1 MQAGQKRPRP
11 EGDDQGDSERDNI
24 KYKPPADPL
33 ELEAQLKEMIPLP
46 HVSKRQW
53 DEWYNRYVEENST
66 VKFIK
71 AQKESAAT
79 EKNINTT
86 FVLEFKQWL
95 QGRSRWNVDVRPDG
109 YRKCT
114 PWGPQNLFFLPG
126 VTDYL
131 RSYLGKKSAYQ
142 LKLALLYM
150 RGPRDL
156 NEAFIY
162 YKFLVRGDELEN
174 ENGYL
179 DDTLEYFPWGKKFQ
193 MYSGLENGVDSGKG
207 LGWPTN
213 KEAAEYDLAKA
224 ELRTQ
229 LVGKDSSIV
238 LAKALS
244 ITPEEA
250 RQLVSGLSSTI
261 DALAQYTPN
270 TSEILDQAYALLGA
284 YRPESGLVSTRE
296 LHRITKYLGSLDK
309 ELMTRDLF
317 DKARKLAAA
326 DLPQEE
332 FEGLVRDMVDKLLDT
347 YGEDEAH
354 DIMEKI
360 AHENRDDD
368 TGFAVAVSQALNK
381 KTPGSGAFDDA
392 GNLVELYNH
401 PDRYTPGL
409 RDELRA
415 RARQLLKE
423 RQRREE
429 EANPPP
435 SRKGRRGGK
444 SPKKQDT
451 VKQEPPEGEVSQ
463 NPSITRSEE
472 SSGSLG
478 KVASSAANLISST
491 MDYFTAGMK
500 ERTERRR
507 RQAEE
512 AEEIERQNMKREEER
527 QIQRVA
533 QKAFD
538 VGSSHDDIDQ
548 LTRLFDDAMLMR
560 GLASLSGSDTKDH
573 EQKRLAFVA
582 ETHELVSRIL
592 PGHKLEQRE
601 PMFMYSK
608 KYTDAINEENRRD
621 VPRIT
626 GADARHWFDKASDF
640 LRQFYP
646 LFRDDPTSEAAEGW
660 ALHVLSQQE
669 SGEEAL
675 HESYERLRSKQA
687 VISGAQ
693 PIPQLTAPQ
702 PQQETTQQPFPQLT
716 APPESTAEASPQSIA
731 PPQQQETA
739 QPPVPVATNT
749 PEEREALSKKG
760 LLSYDLRA
768 LDESIFPGGRYD
780 VNLGVEADAPEDVKR
795 QYMEEASRQYPGIK
809 AAREAAKRFI
819 DISTISFDPEQ
830 RQYFAAH
837 AKSLLDTIGLKNLH
851 VGPELLRMMGRQHA
865 ESADDTYEKK
875 LANLP
880 GMIKS
885 WADYKIW
892 AHEKMERKK
901 PILLDPYTQGSGR
914 KPGWKTQREEYGKS
928 GVSYVTKVSEP
939 DSTKTAKRSEKP
951 TRDWE
956 YETSEPDIFTG
967 EVPEDFEAGRK
978 EFYATSQE
986 LGEHVKRPGDLLPE
1000 EHEKRVAETRQATR
1014 SNYKATLDP
1023 ESLET
1028 WKSEGR
1034 KKLIEAAQA
1043 LAKERSMVVA
1053 SPDKPTIKRPV
1064 ATYVVYDGSMITK
1077 YRQPKY
1083 LAPEDQPIG
1092 AKGGNKAT
1100 VDTYTGMARGYAENI
1115 ATNVYKTLPFSTS
1128 SNGMLP
1134 TVETA
1139 NAVVKSTDN
1148 FVDGMQKLVKGTEN
1162 PESRLRLAAHLA
1174 HITDDINTIY
1184 SKAGTKGLTK
1194 AQQTE
1199 LRTTVL
1205 RDAFVRSQVMFKQLD
1220 DGMESGPRPIQ
1231 VPQELFDANIQMLQ
1245 YAARMVGATVD
1256 PSRHARKFKWE
1267 AVLVTSE
1274 SDQHPE
1280 DK

>member
-11 EGDDQGDSERDNI
+11 EGDDQGDSDRDNI

-53 DEWYNRYVEENST
+53 DEWYNRYVDENST

-213 KEAAEYDLAKA
+213 KEAAEYDLKKDEIRSA
-224 ELRTQ
+224 
-229 LVGKDSSIV
+229 LVGRDSSIV
-238 LAKALS
+238 LSTELG

-284 YRPESGLVSTRE
+284 YSPESGLVSTRE

-309 ELMTRDLF
+309 ELMTKDLF
-317 DKARKLAAA
+317 DKARKLAAT

-347 YGEDEAH
+347 YGEDKAH
-354 DIMEKI
+354 EIMEKI
-360 AHENRDDD
+360 ARDNPDD
-368 TGFAVAVSQALNK
+368 NTGFAVAVSQALNK
-381 KTPGSGAFDDA
+381 KEPGSGAFDDA
-392 GNLVELYNH
+392 GDLVELYNH

-429 EANPPP
+429 EANPP

-444 SPKKQDT
+444 GPKKQDI
-451 VKQEPPEGEVSQ
+451 VKQEPPEGDEQGEVSE
-463 NPSITRSEE
+463 NPSSTGSEE

-500 ERTERRR
+500 ERTERRI
-507 RQAEE
+507 RQAKE
-512 AEEIERQNMKREEER
+512 AEEIEQQKMKKEEER

-538 VGSSHDDIDQ
+538 VGSSHEEIDR
-548 LTRLFDDAMLMR
+548 LTRLFDDVMLMR
-560 GLASLSGSDTKDH
+560 GLASLSGSDTKEH
-573 EQKRLAFVA
+573 ERKRMEFVA
-582 ETHELVSRIL
+582 ETHKLVSHIL
-592 PGHKLEQRE
+592 PGYKLDQKE

-621 VPRIT
+621 VPRYT
-626 GADARHWFDKASDF
+626 GADARYFFDKASNY
-640 LRQFYP
+640 LGQFYP

-669 SGEEAL
+669 SGEEVL
-675 HESYERLRSKQA
+675 RERYERTRST
-687 VISGAQ
+687 
-693 PIPQLTAPQ
+693 PQLTAPQ
-702 PQQETTQQPFPQLT
+702 STPQLT
-716 APPESTAEASPQSIA
+716 APQSVPQLTA
-731 PPQQQETA
+731 PPQQQETTQQA
-739 QPPVPVATNT
+739 IPVSTDAPDVQTAPAN
-749 PEEREALSKKG
+749 P
-760 LLSYDLRA
+760 LLPDELRQRSQSM
-768 LDESIFPGGRYD
+768 LPGGKYD
-780 VNLGVEADAPEDVKR
+780 VNLGIDADAPDEVKLAHM
-795 QYMEEASRQYPGIK
+795 QMASKQYPGIR
-809 AAREAAKRFI
+809 AAHEAANRFI
-819 DISTISFDPEQ
+819 EMATIAPFPDH
-830 RQYFAAH
+830 RRYFAAH
-837 AKSLLDTIGLKNLH
+837 AKSLLDTIAHKDLN
-851 VGPELLRMMGRQHA
+851 VGPDLLRMLGR
-865 ESADDTYEKK
+865 ESRTDTADEYENKI
-875 LANLP
+875 AALP
-880 GMIKS
+880 DMIKS

-892 AHEKMERKK
+892 AYEKSKMKK
-901 PILLDPYTQGSGR
+901 PILLEPRTRGSGKR
-914 KPGWKTQREEYGKS
+914 LGWKTQREEYGKK
-928 GVSYVTKVSEP
+928 GVSYVTKFDEP
-939 DSTKTAKRSEKP
+939 ESTQTAARSEKP

-956 YETSEPDIFTG
+956 YETTHPDIFTG
-967 EVPEDFEAGRK
+967 ALSKENEVGRR
-978 EFYATSQE
+978 EYYATLEQLKKIDKE
-986 LGEHVKRPGDLLPE
+986 PYEWIPD
-1000 EHEKRVAETRQATR
+1000 EHEERVGETREKTKI
-1014 SNYKATLDP
+1014 NYKETLDP
-1023 ESLET
+1023 NSLEK

-1034 KKLIEAAQA
+1034 KKLLEAAQD
-1043 LAKERSMVVA
+1043 LAKERSGVRA
-1053 SPDKPTIKRPV
+1053 SPAKPLGGV
-1064 ATYVVYDGSMITK
+1064 LVGHQVVHDGELLSAYK
-1077 YRQPKY
+1077 LPKY
-1083 LAPEDQPIG
+1083 LAPENEPIG
-1092 AKGGNKAT
+1092 KKGGKKAT
-1100 VDTYTGMARGYAENI
+1100 PDTYTGMARGYAENI
-1115 ATNVYKTLPFSTS
+1115 ATNVYKTLPFSPS
-1128 SNGMLP
+1128 NNGMLP

-1139 NAVVKSTDN
+1139 TAVVKSVDD
-1148 FVDGMQKLVKGTEN
+1148 FVDGMQELVQTAGDNDT
-1162 PESRLRLAAHLA
+1162 RLRLGAHLA

-1184 SKAGTKGLTK
+1184 SKAGMKGLTK
-1194 AQQTE
+1194 DQQTQ

-1205 RDAFVRSQVMFKQLD
+1205 MDAYIRSQVMFKQLD
-1220 DGMESGPRPIQ
+1220 DGMESGKGPVR
-1231 VPQELFDANIQMLQ
+1231 VPQELFEANVKMLE
-1245 YAARMVGATVD
+1245 YAARMVGARID
-1256 PSRHARKFKWE
+1256 PARNERKFKYE
-1267 AVLVTSE
+1267 VMLAAPTPYQDE
-1274 SDQHPE
+1274 T
-1280 DK
+1280 KR